1 MKSSRLKYSCFL
13 CFLCFFNLLSAQP
26 GVPPEKPAQEKALCT
41 QILKVKLDELG
52 NAQILL
58 KVEFHPLLYKNVIDS
73 KMTGLELL
81 RRLNLLLDWYEP
93 ENFQQTQEDTTCTI
107 LITFTIPG
115 FAHPLKN
122 NAWQILFRTDETPI
136 KVEINKEDAL
146 ISLAVN
152 TDFGLSLRLFILI
165 FPSGSNNIQMLRN
178 PNQFIFEMPRPSSVK
193 NSPAQGE
200 MQWEAKPY
208 IITCIAKSYGYEK
221 FDILWLA
228 RSRFKNTGGEPIQ
241 EYQVRFRVADFSTT
255 WNPWNIYPQVLPGQ
269 LIVTP
274 FFPLLDIE
282 KINKLEGRRQTLI
295 EMEYEYKLADGQI
308 LRKNDSAKIELLG
321 KNEVVFSTLPSAQLL
336 KQNFYN
342 HTNIAW
348 LVLSSFTTK
357 DDPVIQ
363 QLAGMVSSMAQE
375 NRSASMYEK
384 DALEFMKNLFIFM
397 NYNKIAYQTP
407 PGEIFDSRSL
417 QHVKYGR
424 DVLQNR
430 AGTCVD
436 LAILYASVCEAV
448 GLDAVLVLIDGHCF
462 PAVQAPPPLLP
473 DGTRGTERTLFGI
486 EATLIASTDNF
497 ELGKKAGMENLKIL
511 DETHAPQRRIQIQT
525 QRANGV
531 HSMELKAVSEDWIYK
546 LGYVIPLISNPIPS
560 PIPVPI
566 QSLVGVWTASF
577 NNNTLEAEY
586 TSNGMMNGSV
596 KNSYNQ
602 IVLQGSV
609 SYIYQNGICKLT
621 GNGFYEE
628 AQITWIDANHFNYK
642 ILKNPNNLNVLGLE
656 FSYSRK

>member
-274 FFPLLDIE
+274 FFPLLDI
-282 KINKLEGRRQTLI
+282 
-295 EMEYEYKLADGQI
+295 
-308 LRKNDSAKIELLG
+308 
-321 KNEVVFSTLPSAQLL
+321 
-336 KQNFYN
+336 
-342 HTNIAW
+342 
-348 LVLSSFTTK
+348 
-357 DDPVIQ
+357 
-363 QLAGMVSSMAQE
+363 
-375 NRSASMYEK
+375 
-384 DALEFMKNLFIFM
+384 
-397 NYNKIAYQTP
+397 
-407 PGEIFDSRSL
+407 
-417 QHVKYGR
+417 
-424 DVLQNR
+424 
-430 AGTCVD
+430 
-436 LAILYASVCEAV
+436 
-448 GLDAVLVLIDGHCF
+448 
-462 PAVQAPPPLLP
+462 
-473 DGTRGTERTLFGI
+473 
-486 EATLIASTDNF
+486 
-497 ELGKKAGMENLKIL
+497 
-511 DETHAPQRRIQIQT
+511 
-525 QRANGV
+525 
-531 HSMELKAVSEDWIYK
+531 
-546 LGYVIPLISNPIPS
+546 
-560 PIPVPI
+560 
-566 QSLVGVWTASF
+566 
-577 NNNTLEAEY
+577 
-586 TSNGMMNGSV
+586 
-596 KNSYNQ
+596 
-602 IVLQGSV
+602 
-609 SYIYQNGICKLT
+609 
-621 GNGFYEE
+621 
-628 AQITWIDANHFNYK
+628 
-642 ILKNPNNLNVLGLE
+642 
-656 FSYSRK
+656 